1 MKKHKLAWLLAGA
14 LLLTAC
20 KGAEPD
26 PGTSASS
33 AEPAY
38 SAPESSIPAGPE
50 ENQPE
55 QALKKG
61 YYWVDPEGGK
71 EPEAAEGIYSFE
83 LYGPLWG
90 GPYGTFWTNTV
101 GEDKEYRYNA
111 YFSNT
116 DVTIKSKDFE
126 EDGLDC
132 FFPFHVFSYLDE
144 DRVICIYPIDS
155 RYIGE
160 SDIFDVNVWL
170 VKSDGTMQQ
179 THLIYDLY
187 QALKKEDETLALDKF
202 HGFLEGVVFDRESGL
217 HYALIRKS
225 LPEDDSQYVRYF
237 AIFDKEFNFLE
248 YQPVDGALQE
258 FGAEA
263 FYLDWQDAYEEA
275 KLSINYIGSHKVL
288 VTRQFFTGNS
298 PITYAIYNLETKEL
312 VMVKPFVEEIYRYTS
327 RLSSTPWGY
336 VYIFASVYPTK
347 EAWDSM
353 IKMVDVNSGEI
364 NVITPFPKEEGG
376 KLETPFGEITVKNVT
391 GYLTPTD
398 QSFLLFVECEEYA
411 WQPPEANRGIWPEGT
426 YTEALVKYNMDGT
439 KEFVAPESKQAL
451 FKGMDQAGRL
461 LIYWDGENNG

>member
-90 GPYGTFWTNTV
+90 GPYGTFWIKAV
-101 GEDKEYRYNA
+101 GEDEEYRCNA

-116 DVTIKSKDFE
+116 GKMVKSKDYSDLGVNPFFE
-126 EDGLDC
+126 
-132 FFPFHVFSYLDE
+132 FTVFSYLDE
-144 DRVICIYPIDS
+144 DRVICINPLHIAAGIEDTYDS
-155 RYIGE
+155 
-160 SDIFDVNVWL
+160 SIFL
-170 VKSDGTMQQ
+170 VKSDGTMQRTQ
-179 THLIYDLY
+179 MLY
-187 QALKKEDETLALDKF
+187 QFFQQLKKEDGTFEPEPSEWGLY
-202 HGFLEGVVFDRESGL
+202 GVVFDRESGL

-248 YQPVDGALQE
+248 YQPVDGALQK
-258 FGAEA
+258 FGEETI
-263 FYLDWQDAYEEA
+263 YYDWSDIPLECS
-275 KLSINYIGSHKVL
+275 LSIDYIGAHKIL
-288 VTRQFFTGNS
+288 VAQDFPSKNR
-298 PITYAIYNLETKEL
+298 ITAYAIYDLESKEFWEL
-312 VMVKPFVEEIYRYTS
+312 GEGLPFTA
-327 RLSSTPWGY
+327 TPWGY
-336 VYIFASVYPTK
+336 GYSVSAGENIWESEIELT
-347 EAWDSM
+347 WLDSG
-353 IKMVDVNSGEI
+353 KTEI
-364 NVITPFPKEEGG
+364 LTPFPKEEGG
-376 KLETPFGEITVKNVT
+376 KLETPFGEITVKKIT
-391 GYLTPTD
+391 RCPTAPD
-398 QSFLLFVECEEYA
+398 QSFMLFVECEEYA

-426 YTEALVKYNMDGT
+426 YTQAIVKYNMDGT
-439 KEFVAPESKQAL
+439 KEFVAPASKQAL
-451 FKGMDQAGRL
+451 LRGVDQAGRL

>member
-20 KGAEPD
+20 KGAEPA
-26 PGTSASS
+26 PGTSASR

-71 EPEAAEGIYSFE
+71 EPEAVGSNIYGS
-83 LYGPLWG
+83 
-90 GPYGTFWTNTV
+90 GPYRTFWVLYPPNV
-101 GEDKEYRYNA
+101 EEVKYKYNA

-116 DVTIKSKDFE
+116 DVTIKPKDFE
-126 EDGLDC
+126 EDGLDS

-144 DRVICIYPIDS
+144 DRVICIYPMS
-155 RYIGE
+155 FGYIVKSE
-160 SDIFDVNVWL
+160 YTEEIDIFDGNVWL

-187 QALKKEDETLALDKF
+187 QALKKEDETLALEQF
-202 HGFLEGVVFDRESGL
+202 YWRLEGIVFDRESGL

-248 YQPVDGALQE
+248 YQPVDGALQK
-258 FGAEA
+258 FGEEIM
-263 FYLDWQDAYEEA
+263 YYDWSDIPLECS
-275 KLSINYIGSHKVL
+275 LTIDYIGAHKIL
-288 VTRQFFTGNS
+288 VARDFPAKNH
-298 PITYAIYNLETKEL
+298 ITAYAIYDLESKEL
-312 VMVKPFVEEIYRYTS
+312 WELGEELPFTT
-327 RLSSTPWGY
+327 TPWGY
-336 VYIFASVYPTK
+336 GCSVSAGENIWESEIELT
-347 EAWDSM
+347 WLDSG
-353 IKMVDVNSGEI
+353 KTEI
-364 NVITPFPKEEGG
+364 LTPFPKEEGG
-376 KLETPFGEITVKNVT
+376 KLETPFGEITVKKVT
-391 GYLTPTD
+391 GYFPPTD

-426 YTEALVKYNMDGT
+426 YTQAIVKYNMDGT
-439 KEFVAPESKQAL
+439 KEFVAPASKQAL
-451 FKGMDQAGRL
+451 LRGVDQAGRL

>member
-1 MKKHKLAWLLAGA
+1 MTQHKLAWLLAGA

-61 YYWVDPEGGK
+61 NYWVDPEGGK
-71 EPEAAEGIYSFE
+71 EPEAVGSNIYGS
-83 LYGPLWG
+83 
-90 GPYGTFWTNTV
+90 GPYRTFWVLYPPNV
-101 GEDKEYRYNA
+101 EEVKYKYNA

-116 DVTIKSKDFE
+116 DVTIKPKDFE
-126 EDGLDC
+126 EDGLDS

-144 DRVICIYPIDS
+144 DRVICIYPMS
-155 RYIGE
+155 FGYIVKSE
-160 SDIFDVNVWL
+160 YTEEIDIFDGNVWL

-187 QALKKEDETLALDKF
+187 QALKKENETLALEQF
-202 HGFLEGVVFDRESGL
+202 YWRLEGIVFDRESGL

-225 LPEDDSQYVRYF
+225 LPKDYSQYVRYF

-248 YQPVDGALQE
+248 YQPVDGALQK
-258 FGAEA
+258 FGEEIM
-263 FYLDWQDAYEEA
+263 YYDWSDIPLECS
-275 KLSINYIGSHKVL
+275 LTIDYIGAHKIL
-288 VTRQFFTGNS
+288 VARDFPAKNH
-298 PITYAIYNLETKEL
+298 ITAYAIYDLESKEL
-312 VMVKPFVEEIYRYTS
+312 WELGEELPFTA
-327 RLSSTPWGY
+327 TPWGY
-336 VYIFASVYPTK
+336 GYSVSAGENIWESEIELT
-347 EAWDSM
+347 WLDSG
-353 IKMVDVNSGEI
+353 KTEI
-364 NVITPFPKEEGG
+364 LTPFPKEEGG
-376 KLETPFGEITVKNVT
+376 KLETSFGEITVKKVT

-426 YTEALVKYNMDGT
+426 YTQAIVKYNMDGT
-439 KEFVAPESKQAL
+439 KEFVAPDSEQTL
-451 FKGMDQAGRL
+451 LRGMDQAGRL

>member
-20 KGAEPD
+20 KGAEPA

-61 YYWVDPEGGK
+61 PYWVEPEGRK
-71 EPEAAEGIYSFE
+71 EPEAAGEG
-83 LYGPLWG
+83 LYCLGTLVDFWG
-90 GPYGTFWTNTV
+90 GPYGTFWIKAV
-101 GEDKEYRYNA
+101 GEDEEYRCNA

-116 DVTIKSKDFE
+116 GKMVKSKDYSDLGVNPFFE
-126 EDGLDC
+126 
-132 FFPFHVFSYLDE
+132 FTVFSYLDE
-144 DRVICIYPIDS
+144 DRVICINPLHIAAGIEDTYDS
-155 RYIGE
+155 
-160 SDIFDVNVWL
+160 SIFL
-170 VKSDGTMQQ
+170 VKSDGTMQRTQ
-179 THLIYDLY
+179 MLY
-187 QALKKEDETLALDKF
+187 QFFQQLKKEDGTFEPEPSEWGLY
-202 HGFLEGVVFDRESGL
+202 GVVFDRESDL
-217 HYALIRKS
+217 HYALIANTPS
-225 LPEDDSQYVRYF
+225 DDSQFIWYF

-312 VMVKPFVEEIYRYTS
+312 VMVKPFAEEIYRYTS

-353 IKMVDVNSGEI
+353 IKMVEVNSGEI

-376 KLETPFGEITVKNVT
+376 KLETPFGEITVKKIT
-391 GYLTPTD
+391 RCPTAPD
-398 QSFLLFVECEEYA
+398 QSFMLFVECEEYA
-411 WQPPEANRGIWPEGT
+411 WQPPEANKRIWPEGT
-426 YTEALVKYNMDGT
+426 YTQAIVKYNMDGT
-439 KEFVAPESKQAL
+439 KEFVAPASKQAL
-451 FKGMDQAGRL
+451 LRGVDQAGRL

>member
-20 KGAEPD
+20 KGAEPA

-71 EPEAAEGIYSFE
+71 EPEAVGSNIYGS
-83 LYGPLWG
+83 
-90 GPYGTFWTNTV
+90 GPYRTFWVLYPPNV
-101 GEDKEYRYNA
+101 EEVKYKYNA

-116 DVTIKSKDFE
+116 DVTIKPKDFE
-126 EDGLDC
+126 EDGLDS

-144 DRVICIYPIDS
+144 DRVICIYPMS
-155 RYIGE
+155 FGYIVKSE
-160 SDIFDVNVWL
+160 YTEEIDIFDGNVWL

-187 QALKKEDETLALDKF
+187 QALKKEDETLALEQF
-202 HGFLEGVVFDRESGL
+202 YWRLEGIVFDRESGL

-225 LPEDDSQYVRYF
+225 LPKDDSQYVRYF

-248 YQPVDGALQE
+248 YQPVDGALQK
-258 FGAEA
+258 FGEEIM
-263 FYLDWQDAYEEA
+263 YYDWSDIPLECS
-275 KLSINYIGSHKVL
+275 LTIDYIGAHKIL
-288 VTRQFFTGNS
+288 VARDFPAKNH
-298 PITYAIYNLETKEL
+298 ITAYAIYDLESKEL
-312 VMVKPFVEEIYRYTS
+312 WELGEELPFTT
-327 RLSSTPWGY
+327 TPWGY
-336 VYIFASVYPTK
+336 GCSVSAGENIWESEIELT
-347 EAWDSM
+347 WLDSG
-353 IKMVDVNSGEI
+353 KTEI
-364 NVITPFPKEEGG
+364 LTPFPKEEGG
-376 KLETPFGEITVKNVT
+376 KLETPFGEITVKKIT
-391 GYLTPTD
+391 RCPTAPD
-398 QSFLLFVECEEYA
+398 QSFMLFVECEEYA
-411 WQPPEANRGIWPEGT
+411 WQPPEANKRIWPEGT
-426 YTEALVKYNMDGT
+426 YTQAIVKYNMDGT
-439 KEFVAPESKQAL
+439 KEFVAPDSEQTL
-451 FKGMDQAGRL
+451 LRGMDQAGRL